1 MKKFYLAF
9 ALCITLLAPLLTSSP
24 ALAKNSITG
33 NPNCAKGFLTFPV
46 WYRGLEKSDNDCT
59 LELQNIGIAKVIWTI
74 ALNLLDIL
82 LQAAGYIA
90 TGMIIYGGFAFMLS
104 QGNDQRAAQARQ
116 TIIDAAI
123 GLIIVTGSVAI
134 VNFVAGHL

>member
-1 MKKFYLAF
+1 MKKIYLIF
-9 ALCITLLAPLLTSSP
+9 IFCITLLSPILASSP
-24 ALAKNSITG
+24 ALAKDPITG
-33 NPNCAKGFLTFPV
+33 NPDCAKGFLTFPV
-46 WYRGLEKSDNDCT
+46 WYRGLEKSDSDCS
-59 LELQNIGIAKVIWTI
+59 LDLQNTGIAKIIWTVG
-74 ALNLLDIL
+74 LNLLDML